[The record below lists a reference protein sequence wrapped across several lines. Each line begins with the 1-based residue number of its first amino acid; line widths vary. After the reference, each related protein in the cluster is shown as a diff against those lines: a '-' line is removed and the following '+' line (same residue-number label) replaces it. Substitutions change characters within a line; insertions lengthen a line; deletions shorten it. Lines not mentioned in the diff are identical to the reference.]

1 MMTRLMYFNAV
12 VETGSFSEAGR
23 VLDVQPSSVSRQVT
37 VLEKELGIALLNR
50 TTRSIGLTEAG
61 RQYYGYSR
69 RILQELEEARQAVHA
84 LSDTPSGRLRLSM
97 TVGFGESVVL
107 PLIPA
112 FMARYPDISVDIE
125 LTERVVDLV
134 DENIDVALRSG
145 RLPDSSLIATKVA
158 DNDFLLCATPAY
170 LAQQGKPST
179 PDELVVFNCIRYG
192 YVGWREWYLLGKQPV
207 RLPINGPLTV
217 NTVQGQKQLVLNHAG
232 IALVPR
238 WAVVDELG
246 RGELV
251 SVLPEHCFSPQE
263 SLSATYAIYLNR
275 TLVSGKV
282 RAFLDF
288 LRSSLS

>member
-1 MMTRLMYFNAV
+1 MYFNAV
-12 VETGSFSEAGR
+12 VESGSFSEAGR
-23 VLDVQPSSVSRQVT
+23 MLDVQPSSVSRQVT
-37 VLEKELGIALLNR
+37 ALEKELGVALLNR

-69 RILQELEEARQAVHA
+69 RVLLELEEARRAVHA
-84 LSDTPSGRLRLSM
+84 LSDTPRGRLRLSM

-112 FMARYPDISVDIE
+112 FMARYPDIAVDIE

-145 RLPDSSLIATKVA
+145 QLPDSSLIATRVA
-158 DNDFLLCATPAY
+158 ENDFLLCATPAF
-170 LAQQGKPST
+170 LTQEGQPSS
-179 PDELVVFNCIRYG
+179 PDELAAFNCIRYG
-192 YVGWREWYLLGKQPV
+192 YAGWREWYLLDEQPV
-207 RLPINGPLTV
+207 RLAINGSLTI
-217 NTVQGQKQLVLNHAG
+217 NTVQGQKQLVLNHGG
-232 IALVPR
+232 IALIPR
-238 WAVVDELG
+238 WAVEDELR
-246 RGELV
+246 RGELATL
-251 SVLPEHCFSPQE
+251 LPAHRFSPQE

-288 LRSSLS
+288 LRASLT

>member
-1 MMTRLMYFNAV
+1 MTRLMYFNAV

-112 FMARYPDISVDIE
+112 FMARYPDITVDIE

-145 RLPDSSLIATKVA
+145 RLPDSNLIATKVA

-170 LAQQGKPST
+170 LTQQGKPST
-179 PDELVVFNCIRYG
+179 PDELAVFNCIRYG
-192 YVGWREWYLLGKQPV
+192 YAGWREWYLLGKRPV

-263 SLSATYAIYLNR
+263 TLSATYAIYLNR

-288 LRSSLS
+288 LRTSLA

>member
-37 VLEKELGIALLNR
+37 ALEKELGIALLNR

-69 RILQELEEARQAVHA
+69 HVLQELEEARRAVHA
-84 LSDTPSGRLRLSM
+84 LSDTPRGRLRLSM

-112 FMARYPDISVDIE
+112 FMARYPDIAVDIE

-158 DNDFLLCATPAY
+158 DNDFLLCATPAF
-170 LAQQGKPST
+170 LAQQGQPST
-179 PDELVVFNCIRYG
+179 PDELTAFQCIRYG
-192 YVGWREWYLLGKQPV
+192 YAGWREWYLFDEQPA
-207 RLPINGPLTV
+207 RLPIQGSLTV
-217 NTVQGQKQLVLNHAG
+217 NTVQGQKQLVLNHGG
-232 IALVPR
+232 IALIPR
-238 WAVVDELG
+238 WAVEDELS

-251 SVLPEHCFSPQE
+251 PLLPSHRFSPQE
-263 SLSATYAIYLNR
+263 NLSATYAIYLNR

-288 LRSSLS
+288 LRASLA

>member
-37 VLEKELGIALLNR
+37 VLEKELGVALLNR

-170 LAQQGKPST
+170 LAQKGKPST
-179 PDELVVFNCIRYG
+179 PEELSALNCIRYG
-192 YVGWREWYLLGKQPV
+192 YVGWREWYLLGKRPV

-232 IALVPR
+232 IALIPR
-238 WAVVDELG
+238 WAVVDELR
-246 RGELV
+246 RGELM
-251 SVLPEHCFSPQE
+251 SVLPEYAFSPQE
-263 SLSATYAIYLNR
+263 NLSATYAIYLNR
-275 TLVSGKV
+275 TLMPGKV

-288 LRSSLS
+288 LRASLA